1 MGKINQFHIVTG
13 QAARL
18 AHTPVQMEDLGAN
31 HQDLW
36 AKANTKATSVS
47 YRMVPSQAGPR
58 ASRETTKECTLKDV
72 YSNWRNKRSI
82 IT

>member
-31 HQDLW
+31 HHTELGDLP
-36 AKANTKATSVS
+36 AL
-47 YRMVPSQAGPR
+47 AG
-58 ASRETTKECTLKDV
+58 SGGILV
-72 YSNWRNKRSI
+72 
-82 IT
+82 